1 MITKLAHYIFLWLAS
16 RLYDVVLV
24 HSPEQDIT
32 AIHFARSVRD
42 LNISMR
48 TYVEWL
54 DDDGVVQTTSTDTR
68 H

>member
-1 MITKLAHYIFLWLAS
+1 MNIISKLLHNLLLWIAS

-24 HSPEQDIT
+24 HAPEDEIT
-32 AIHFARSVRD
+32 AIHFARSIRD

-54 DDDGVVQTTSTDTR
+54 DEGSQETNEET
-68 H
+68 